1 MKWLYIAL
9 AVLGALIPVGWVY
22 LDHLYLAVPGAVID
36 LGLLLFSF
44 GLALLFIPVGV
55 VGGIAIAGLFHFGWY
70 WSRRF
75 SR

>member
-1 MKWLYIAL
+1 MKWLYVAFAL
-9 AVLGALIPVGWVY
+9 LGAVIPVAWVY
-22 LDHLYLAVPGAVID
+22 LDHLYLAVPGAFID

-55 VGGIAIAGLFHFGWY
+55 VGGIAVAGLLQIVWY
-70 WSRRF
+70 FFRRF

>member
-9 AVLGALIPVGWVY
+9 ALLGALIPVGWVY
-22 LDHLYLAVPGAVID
+22 VDHLYLAVPGAFID

-55 VGGIAIAGLFHFGWY
+55 VGGIAVAGLFHFGCY
-70 WSRRF
+70 AARRYSR
-75 SR
+75 

>member
-1 MKWLYIAL
+1 MKWLYVGMAL
-9 AVLGALIPVGWVY
+9 LGAVIPVAWVY
-22 LDHLYLAVPGAVID
+22 LDHLYLAVPGAFID

-55 VGGIAIAGLFHFGWY
+55 VGGIVEAGLFQFGWY
-70 WSRRF
+70 LYRRF

>member
-1 MKWLYIAL
+1 MKWLYVGMAL
-9 AVLGALIPVGWVY
+9 LGAVIPVAWVY
-22 LDHLYLAVPGAVID
+22 LDHLYLAVPGAFID

-55 VGGIAIAGLFHFGWY
+55 VGGIVVAGLFQFGWY
-70 WSRRF
+70 LYRRF

>member
-1 MKWLYIAL
+1 MKWLYVAL
-9 AVLGALIPVGWVY
+9 GLLGAVMPVVWVY
-22 LDHLYLAVPGAVID
+22 LDHRYLAVPGSFID

-55 VGGIAIAGLFHFGWY
+55 VGGIAVAGLVQFGWY
-70 WSRRF
+70 LSRRY

>member
-1 MKWLYIAL
+1 MKWLYVLLAL
-9 AVLGALIPVGWVY
+9 VGATTPVVWVY
-22 LDHLYLAVPGAVID
+22 LTHLYLAVPGSFID

-55 VGGIAIAGLFHFGWY
+55 VGGIAVAGLFQTGWY
-70 WSRRF
+70 LARRF

>member
-1 MKWLYIAL
+1 MKWLYVGMAL
-9 AVLGALIPVGWVY
+9 LGGAAPVVWVY
-22 LDHLYLAVPGAVID
+22 LDHIHLAVPGAFID

-55 VGGIAIAGLFHFGWY
+55 VGGIAVAGLFQFSWY
-70 WSRRF
+70 LFRRF

>member
-1 MKWLYIAL
+1 MKWLYVGMVL
-9 AVLGALIPVGWVY
+9 LGAAIPVAWVY
-22 LDHLYLAVPGAVID
+22 LDHLYLAVPGAFID

-55 VGGIAIAGLFHFGWY
+55 VGGIVVAGLFQFGWY
-70 WSRRF
+70 LYRRF

>member
-55 VGGIAIAGLFHFGWY
+55 VGGIAIAGLCHFGWY
-70 WSRRF
+70 MTRRLSR
-75 SR
+75 